1 MDLEKLVQPTVNQ
14 LRKTVSFLTC
24 APRFD
29 VPDVAHLK
37 GKQIWYHI
45 YRGTICSMI
54 TIHLGLLQAIDYS
67 PPTRVA
73 FRAVIAFPICRASS
87 FGRRHTDS
95 GKAGNRRVQSYSPI
109 ADWGNRQ

>member
-37 GKQIWYHI
+37 GKQY
-45 YRGTICSMI
+45 GTIY
-54 TIHLGLLQAIDYS
+54 TEEPFA
-67 PPTRVA
+67 P
-73 FRAVIAFPICRASS
+73 
-87 FGRRHTDS
+87 
-95 GKAGNRRVQSYSPI
+95 
-109 ADWGNRQ
+109 